1 MAEPLMFI
9 AESIVSSI
17 ADDELKTELT
27 GSLNGTPLHLVEKSG
42 PIDNLLNYE
51 NVTIEL
57 DGNIGEITIV
67 GSAWIDDLLRPRRPR
82 LQIDIEGPSASYLT
96 DILSLEP
103 VTTGALDF
111 SISIEESGESMIA
124 SITGV
129 FGEFDI
135 GVNGQFKDI
144 QELHDID
151 LDFAA
156 DGPDIGTIIRMVGGE
171 YTDVDPFVLHGKIG
185 RSGSEVTIEDVL
197 ISIGESQMKVDGFFA
212 DFPNA
217 NDARFS
223 LLASGPDYGRFNR
236 LFGLPGRL
244 GGSFETSLTLRPQ
257 DDGRTLIEL
266 DVDSEHANINLYSL
280 LSRSEKFVDST
291 VRFSIAGPDIEIVA
305 TAAGLAG
312 LPAEAFEITG
322 AIDKDSAG
330 YLVKDFR
337 ALVGD
342 DIFRID
348 GHIGDRPLL
357 GETDLEIDF
366 SGSDFGASVVALG
379 GSSEN
384 LPKGEY
390 HLRGRVEKQ
399 DDRLWLRDIE
409 AAIGDEEE
417 YKFQISGF
425 LTTGQ
430 QLVDS
435 QVTVHAKGAS
445 VAALGELLELQ
456 GIPDF
461 PFDVSAD
468 IRRGTSNTHFE
479 KGVFK
484 SGIVV
489 VDFDGHVG
497 DSPLEDDM
505 ALTFD
510 AFVPRMREVIGEFG
524 IAIDNIPVGDL
535 QASGSLQKK
544 GGKLSVER
552 FDASLNGANLL
563 ISGDIGEPLA
573 FEGTRIRFEV
583 SGDDLSRL
591 LPPQY
596 SRESLIHEFAAS
608 GRISL
613 NDGDIEVDRLNAN
626 VGHTSFG
633 GEFTFDLDPL
643 FDKGTFRI
651 KADSPD
657 LYQLFPA
664 LHEVAV
670 PKVAKMKYRGSGH
683 WEENFW
689 SFDNS
694 RLELGGGYIEISGS
708 LDGPPD
714 FDRTDLDVEWMAS
727 SVRNFS
733 VLAGRELPDQQIHL
747 KGRLLGTFNEMV
759 MENFALTFGESDL
772 SGRYLLRG
780 EDRLFMQL
788 NVKSQLFDISEY
800 LPDPEQQA
808 PPEKPDPKRKVIP
821 DTLLPMEFLQSF
833 DADVDIEIAELRTRA
848 LLLRGVELDGSVES
862 GALRVNRLSAI
873 SQRGGHLTVS
883 TALTPAESGGADFSF
898 SADGKDLV
906 MGFKAD
912 TEEELQQLPLIEL
925 RAELAAHGE
934 TVQDLA
940 GSMDGYIR
948 MASGPGRYRSGS
960 FRLFTQDFVTE
971 VINTVNPFAK
981 SDPYTNVDCSVILL
995 FFEDGMVDGKPAL
1008 VQQTDKLRI
1017 FANTVIDLETEKIE
1031 ANFKMLPRKGLG
1043 ISLSNLVNPY
1053 IKVTGTLAKPS
1064 LVLDPESVL
1073 IEGGVAVATA
1083 GISILAKSFKDRF
1096 LSDKDPCGTA
1106 LKNADER
1113 IEALKSSD

>member
-1 MAEPLMFI
+1 MAEPLLFI
-9 AESIVSSI
+9 AESLISSI
-17 ADDELKTELT
+17 TDDELNTELT
-27 GSLNGTPLHLVEKSG
+27 GSINGTPLHFIEKSG
-42 PIDNLLNYE
+42 PIDNLLNYK
-51 NVTIEL
+51 NVSIEL

-82 LQIDIEGPSASYLT
+82 LQIDIDGPSASYLT

-111 SISIEESGESMIA
+111 SVSIEESGESMIA
-124 SITGV
+124 SIIGV
-129 FGEFDI
+129 FGEFGI
-135 GVNGQFKDI
+135 VVNGQFKDI

-151 LDFAA
+151 VDFAA
-156 DGPDIGTIIRMVGGE
+156 DGPDIGTIIRMAGRE
-171 YTDVDPFVLHGKIG
+171 YSDVDPFDLHGKIG

-197 ISIGESQMKVDGFFA
+197 ISIGESRMKVDGFFG
-212 DFPNA
+212 DFPKA

-244 GGSFETSLTLRPQ
+244 GGSFETSLTLEPQ

-266 DVDSEHANINLYSL
+266 DVNSEHANINLYSL
-280 LSRSEKFVDST
+280 LSRDDKFVDST
-291 VRFSIAGPDIEIVA
+291 VRFSIVGPDIEIIA
-305 TAAGLAG
+305 TAVGLAG

-322 AIDKDSAG
+322 IVDKDGAG
-330 YLVKDFR
+330 YVVNDVR

-357 GETDLEIDF
+357 GETNLEIDF

-379 GSSEN
+379 GSSDN

-390 HLRGRVEKQ
+390 HLRGRFE
-399 DDRLWLRDIE
+399 
-409 AAIGDEEE
+409 
-417 YKFQISGF
+417 ISGF

-461 PFDVSAD
+461 SFDVSAD
-468 IRRGTSNTHFE
+468 IRRGVSNTHFE

-489 VDFDGHVG
+489 VEFDGHVG
-497 DSPLEDDM
+497 DVPLEDDM
-505 ALTFD
+505 ALTFN

-563 ISGDIGEPLA
+563 ISGDIGEPLD

-591 LPPQY
+591 LPPQF
-596 SRESLIHEFAAS
+596 SRESLIHEFAAT
-608 GRISL
+608 GRIGL
-613 NDGDIEVDRLNAN
+613 RNGDIELDRFDAN

-643 FDKGTFRI
+643 FDKGVFRI

-657 LYQLFPA
+657 LYQLLPA

-670 PKVAKMKYRGSGH
+670 PKVARMKYRGSGH

-714 FDRTDLDVEWMAS
+714 FDRTDLQVEWMAS

-747 KGRLLGTFNEMV
+747 KGRLLGTFNEMI
-759 MENFALTFGESDL
+759 MENFALTFGQSDL

-780 EDRLFMQL
+780 EDRPFMQL

-800 LPDPEQQA
+800 MPDPEQQA

-821 DTLLPMEFLQSF
+821 DTILPMEFLESF
-833 DADVDIEIAELRTRA
+833 DAEVDIKIAELRTRA

-873 SQRGGHLTVS
+873 SQRGGYLSVS
-883 TALTPAESGGADFSF
+883 TELSPAESGGADFSF
-898 SADGKDLV
+898 SADGKDLI
-906 MGFKAD
+906 MGFKAE

-925 RAELAAHGE
+925 RAELTAHGE

-948 MASGPGRYRSGS
+948 MVSGPGRYQSGS
-960 FRLFTQDFVTE
+960 FRLFTQYFVTE
-971 VINTVNPFAK
+971 LISTVNPF
-981 SDPYTNVDCSVILL
+981 
-995 FFEDGMVDGKPAL
+995 
-1008 VQQTDKLRI
+1008 
-1017 FANTVIDLETEKIE
+1017 
-1031 ANFKMLPRKGLG
+1031 
-1043 ISLSNLVNPY
+1043 
-1053 IKVTGTLAKPS
+1053 
-1064 LVLDPESVL
+1064 
-1073 IEGGVAVATA
+1073 
-1083 GISILAKSFKDRF
+1083 
-1096 LSDKDPCGTA
+1096 
-1106 LKNADER
+1106 
-1113 IEALKSSD
+1113 